1 MATAATHAANV
12 GAFGIRYRLYSG
24 QPSDGTMWANEWSG
38 AKRSTWPVV
47 RLHNVVLPFASR
59 AIE

>member
-1 MATAATHAANV
+1 VATAATHAESV
-12 GAFGIRYRLYSG
+12 GVLGIRYRLYSG
-24 QPSDGTMWANEWSG
+24 QPSNGTMWSNEWSG
-38 AKRSTWPVV
+38 AKRSTLPVV